1 MPESD
6 DSPATSRMFL
16 LGIVVWYNLVI
27 WAAERAYAAMTRGAR
42 FQELT
47 PTSWRPRRLTSTS
60 DKKTKKNDATPRVCS
75 KVH

>member
-6 DSPATSRMFL
+6 DPPETSRMFL

-42 FQELT
+42 PDQLAPASPPFDE
-47 PTSWRPRRLTSTS
+47 
-60 DKKTKKNDATPRVCS
+60 
-75 KVH
+75 

>member
-42 FQELT
+42 FQD
-47 PTSWRPRRLTSTS
+47 PTRLAPASPHF
-60 DKKTKKNDATPRVCS
+60 DE
-75 KVH
+75 

>member
-27 WAAERAYAAMTRGAR
+27 WAAERAYAAMTRGAG
-42 FQELT
+42 FQQL
-47 PTSWRPRRLTSTS
+47 RPDQLAPASPLF
-60 DKKTKKNDATPRVCS
+60 DE
-75 KVH
+75 

>member
-27 WAAERAYAAMTRGAR
+27 WAAERAYAAMTRGAS
-42 FQELT
+42 E
-47 PTSWRPRRLTSTS
+47 
-60 DKKTKKNDATPRVCS
+60 KKTKNKTKRRDLLGLFQSALNAYIVYRL
-75 KVH
+75 

>member
-6 DSPATSRMFL
+6 DPPATSRMFL

-42 FQELT
+42 FQEL
-47 PTSWRPRRLTSTS
+47 RPDQLAPASPHF
-60 DKKTKKNDATPRVCS
+60 DE
-75 KVH
+75 

>member
-1 MPESD
+1 
-6 DSPATSRMFL
+6 MFL

-42 FQELT
+42 FQELS

-60 DKKTKKNDATPRVCS
+60 DKKTNKKRRDPRRLFQSALNAYIVYRL
-75 KVH
+75 